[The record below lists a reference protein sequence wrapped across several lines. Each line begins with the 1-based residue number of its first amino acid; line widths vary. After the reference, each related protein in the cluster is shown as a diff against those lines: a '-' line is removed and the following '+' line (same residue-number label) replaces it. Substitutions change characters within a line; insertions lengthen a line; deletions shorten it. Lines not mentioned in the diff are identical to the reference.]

1 MSASATT
8 AAQSKPTIK
17 SMKVNSKLEENVAEY
32 IPFSAEILAK
42 HPSATLTAALNV
54 LNCFTAD
61 MFLIL
66 VHIIAEK
73 YGHNVDDVIATIKYD
88 ERWEQARS
96 HPLVKSMTYFN
107 QEDIDKEMGT
117 IPISRKAKSDVSAED
132 LHDAE
137 VAPKK
142 AKAAASEVGGAPAPK
157 KSSKKKAAAATVAEE
172 AVSEVVKEAVEAPA
186 PATAPK
192 KSSKKKAAVE
202 APAATEAEV
211 VEAPAPATAPKK
223 SSKKKEAV
231 EAPAAATE
239 AVEAPATT
247 AKKSSKKKAAAT
259 PAEGEAEP
267 APVPKVDE
275 VVEELI
281 TNVSAMNLAAEAPPT
296 KSKKVVNKKPSASK
310 SAAAE

>member
-1 MSASATT
+1 MSASSATA

-73 YGHNVDDVIATIKYD
+73 YDHNVDDVIATIKYD

-117 IPISRKAKSDVSAED
+117 IPISRKVKSDVSAED

-142 AKAAASEVGGAPAPK
+142 AKAAASEAGEAPAPK
-157 KSSKKKAAAATVAEE
+157 KSSKKKAAAAEVEEAAPVAEI
-172 AVSEVVKEAVEAPA
+172 VETPV
-186 PATAPK
+186 PK
-192 KSSKKKAAVE
+192 KA
-202 APAATEAEV
+202 
-211 VEAPAPATAPKK
+211 
-223 SSKKKEAV
+223 
-231 EAPAAATE
+231 
-239 AVEAPATT
+239 
-247 AKKSSKKKAAAT
+247 SKKKAAAVAEVEEAAAPAEEAVPHTPVTPKKVSKKKVAAEAEET
-259 PAEGEAEP
+259 PAAAEPPPAPKKASKKKAAAAPAEAEAEP
-267 APVPKVDE
+267 APAPKVDE

>member
-1 MSASATT
+1 
-8 AAQSKPTIK
+8 
-17 SMKVNSKLEENVAEY
+17 MKVNSKLEENVAEY

-117 IPISRKAKSDVSAED
+117 IPISRKVKSDVSAED

-142 AKAAASEVGGAPAPK
+142 AKAAASEAAEAPAPK
-157 KSSKKKAAAATVAEE
+157 KSSKKKASAATAAAEE
-172 AVSEVVKEAVEAPA
+172 VVSEVVKEAVEAPA
-186 PATAPK
+186 PVTAPKKSSKKVAEAPAPATEAVEPPAPVKKSSKKKAAVAEAEAEAEAPAPATEAVEPPAPVTAPK
-192 KSSKKKAAVE
+192 KSSKKKAA
-202 APAATEAEV
+202 A
-211 VEAPAPATAPKK
+211 
-223 SSKKKEAV
+223 
-231 EAPAAATE
+231 
-239 AVEAPATT
+239 
-247 AKKSSKKKAAAT
+247 
-259 PAEGEAEP
+259 EAEP